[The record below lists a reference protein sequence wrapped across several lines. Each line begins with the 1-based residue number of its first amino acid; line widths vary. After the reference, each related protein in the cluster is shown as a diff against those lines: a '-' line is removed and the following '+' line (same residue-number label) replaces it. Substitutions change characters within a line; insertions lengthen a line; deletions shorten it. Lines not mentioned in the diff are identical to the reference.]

1 MNIDFDINEVTSD
14 ILGMIWEK
22 LVELD
27 GETGPISG
35 VTTLFLRSFH
45 DVICKAPYPGI
56 LLCKISRQ
64 YLLAFLRYAIIKIDK
79 IKFHKT

>member
-1 MNIDFDINEVTSD
+1 MNIDFDINEVISD

-45 DVICKAPYPGI
+45 DVIWK
-56 LLCKISRQ
+56 
-64 YLLAFLRYAIIKIDK
+64 LAFLITNVKLRYFARPTI
-79 IKFHKT
+79 FLLM

>member
-45 DVICKAPYPGI
+45 DVLFTIVALG
-56 LLCKISRQ
+56 R
-64 YLLAFLRYAIIKIDK
+64 LAYSALQNPKNIFSKYANRLPI
-79 IKFHKT
+79 

>member
-45 DVICKAPYPGI
+45 DVIYGDSLRSELRPVISLARNFRPMLLGI
-56 LLCKISRQ
+56 ILIQIS
-64 YLLAFLRYAIIKIDK
+64 LHAS
-79 IKFHKT
+79 

>member
-45 DVICKAPYPGI
+45 DVIQTWMGLANIAPVFKVFWIFSGFFAHI
-56 LLCKISRQ
+56 GLNLL
-64 YLLAFLRYAIIKIDK
+64 
-79 IKFHKT
+79 

>member
-27 GETGPISG
+27 GETGPISV

-45 DVICKAPYPGI
+45 DV
-56 LLCKISRQ
+56 LC
-64 YLLAFLRYAIIKIDK
+64 A
-79 IKFHKT
+79 

>member
-45 DVICKAPYPGI
+45 DVIWRVNADRNFTA
-56 LLCKISRQ
+56 L
-64 YLLAFLRYAIIKIDK
+64 FFAIIT
-79 IKFHKT
+79 FS

>member
-45 DVICKAPYPGI
+45 DVVSMHG
-56 LLCKISRQ
+56 
-64 YLLAFLRYAIIKIDK
+64 K
-79 IKFHKT
+79 IKT

>member
-1 MNIDFDINEVTSD
+1 MNIDFDINKVTSD

-45 DVICKAPYPGI
+45 DVICP
-56 LLCKISRQ
+56 
-64 YLLAFLRYAIIKIDK
+64 AFPACLSVGP
-79 IKFHKT
+79 

>member
-45 DVICKAPYPGI
+45 DVISAY
-56 LLCKISRQ
+56 LSR
-64 YLLAFLRYAIIKIDK
+64 YLNKENSLIRYIPPV
-79 IKFHKT
+79 

>member
-45 DVICKAPYPGI
+45 DVVWRRTKLPICECIWP
-56 LLCKISRQ
+56 L
-64 YLLAFLRYAIIKIDK
+64 
-79 IKFHKT
+79 TM

>member
-45 DVICKAPYPGI
+45 DVIYKM
-56 LLCKISRQ
+56 RM
-64 YLLAFLRYAIIKIDK
+64 
-79 IKFHKT
+79 KTTVGAT